1 MTIGKKIALGIASVL
16 FLMIVIAVW
25 SILGIG
31 NIVDDATEVI
41 YGNQLRGEIAQ
52 KEVDHLNWGNKV
64 TELLTDDQV
73 TTLDVQTDP
82 AQCAL
87 GKWLLSDARREAEI
101 KVPELKA
108 IFARIDAPH
117 KRLHESAASISKV
130 FQQADLALPG
140 FLVARERDH
149 LAWLGKIYDM
159 MLNNHEVIE
168 LVTDPRQCALGK
180 FLYSDK
186 AKKLAQSDPEMA
198 RLLEELI
205 TPHAELHESANG
217 ILDAWSVRH
226 LGLRNLLRT
235 RLDDHRVWA
244 EEVANAIIGRK
255 KSLQVEIDSSKC
267 ALGLFLSSSQA
278 THYAQTFPAFANF
291 IIKIATPHKTLHRTA
306 IFIKDA
312 LKKGD
317 FIKAGKIYTEQTIP
331 ALNQCEAL
339 ITKVIAAESTICNQQ
354 QEAFKIFN
362 EKTMPAIHKT
372 QKIIQAMQHRAEKMV
387 EGFQQA
393 NQIFAEVTKPS
404 LAQTR
409 ELLHQITTAVS
420 NNVMTDEVMLAA
432 AQKTKMAVI
441 ILSIIAAI
449 IGVLLA
455 YFISN
460 GIAKSLTRVIDS
472 LSEGSHQ
479 VAAAAGQVSS
489 ASQSLAEGSSEQAAS
504 LEETSSSVEEMAS
517 MTKQNADNSD
527 QANLLTKETND
538 VVKGAAQSMAQL
550 NQSTEEIYAAS
561 QETQKI
567 IKSIDEI
574 AFQTNL
580 LALNAAV
587 EAARAGEAGAGFA
600 VVADE
605 VRNLAARS
613 AEAAKSTAEL
623 IGSTVDKVSA
633 SREVASHSLSA
644 VENVVEKSL
653 KVGELIGEISAA
665 SQEQSNGIS
674 QINIAVSEM
683 DKVTQQNAANA
694 EESAAA
700 AEELNAQAEQMNE
713 FVGDLTAMVTGKRT
727 SDAAT
732 MTRKPTKQLAAP
744 KAPAKAKIR
753 KSALAAAAVIPF
765 DDEESSDDFEG
776 F

>member
-16 FLMIVIAVW
+16 FLMTIIAIW

-31 NIVDDATEVI
+31 SIVDNADEVI
-41 YGNQLRGEIAQ
+41 YGNRLRCEIAQ
-52 KEVDHLNWGNKV
+52 KELDHLNWANKV
-64 TELLTDDQV
+64 TALLTDDQV

-82 AQCAL
+82 ALCAF
-87 GKWLLSDARREAEI
+87 GKWLLSDARHEAEKKI
-101 KVPELKA
+101 PELKA
-108 IFARIDAPH
+108 IFAQIDAPH

-130 FQQADLALPG
+130 FNQADLALPG
-140 FLVARERDH
+140 FLVSKERDH
-149 LAWLGKIYDM
+149 LLWLEKLYEM
-159 MLNNHEVIE
+159 MLNNREVLE
-168 LVTDPRQCALGK
+168 LTTDPHKCALGK

-186 AKKLAQSDPEMA
+186 AKKLAQADPKMG
-198 RLLEELI
+198 RLIDEI
-205 TPHAELHESANG
+205 IVPHATVHESAKG
-217 ILDAWSVRH
+217 ILDVWTVRH
-226 LGLRNLLRT
+226 PGLSDTLRA
-235 RLDDHRVWA
+235 RLDDHRVWG
-244 EEVANAIIGRK
+244 EHVASTIIGRK
-255 KSLQVEIDSSKC
+255 KSLKVEIDSTKC
-267 ALGLFLSSSQA
+267 ALGLFLSSPKA
-278 THYAQTFPAFANF
+278 TQYAQTFPPFASF
-291 IIKIATPHKTLHRTA
+291 ITKITAPHKTLHRTA

-317 FIKAGKIYTEQTIP
+317 FAKAGKIYTEETIP
-331 ALNQCEAL
+331 ALNQCETL
-339 ITKVIAAESTICNQQ
+339 ITNVIAAETVIADQQ
-354 QEAFKIFN
+354 QAAFKILN
-362 EKTMPAIHKT
+362 EKVVPALHETGKLLS
-372 QKIIQAMQHRAEKMV
+372 AMGKRAKELV
-387 EGFQQA
+387 AGFQQA
-393 NQIFAEVTKPS
+393 NQIFAAETKPA

-409 ELLHQITTAVS
+409 KLLHQISTAVS
-420 NNVMTDEVMLAA
+420 NNVMTDKAMLSA

-441 ILSIIAAI
+441 ILSLIAAI
-449 IGVLLA
+449 IGILLA

-460 GIAKSLTRVIDS
+460 GIAKSLTRVIDA

-479 VAAAAGQVSS
+479 VAAAAGEVSS

-504 LEETSSSVEEMAS
+504 LEETSSSVEEMSS

-527 QANLLTKETND
+527 QADRLTKETND
-538 VVKGAAQSMAQL
+538 AVKSASQSMTQL

-623 IGSTVDKVSA
+623 IGTTVDKVSTN
-633 SREVASHSLSA
+633 REVASQSLTA
-644 VENVVEKSL
+644 IATVVEKSG
-653 KVGELIGEISAA
+653 KVGELVSEISAA
-665 SQEQSNGIS
+665 SQEQSNGIG

-700 AEELNAQAEQMNE
+700 AEELNAQADQMNE
-713 FVGDLTAMVTGKRT
+713 FVGDLTAMVTGKR
-727 SDAAT
+727 SHGASPSRRSA
-732 MTRKPTKQLAAP
+732 KQLAAP
-744 KAPAKAKIR
+744 ARKSPAKPTKAT
-753 KSALAAAAVIPF
+753 SAGAAAIPF
-765 DDEESSDDFEG
+765 DDDKSTDDFDG

>member
-16 FLMIVIAVW
+16 ILMTIIAIW

-31 NIVDDATEVI
+31 GIVDNAKEVI
-41 YGNQLRGEIAQ
+41 YGNHLRGEVAQ
-52 KEVDHLNWGNKV
+52 KEVDHLNWANKII
-64 TELLTDDQV
+64 ELLTDDQV
-73 TTLDVQTDP
+73 TTLDVETDP
-82 AQCAL
+82 TQCAF
-87 GKWLLSDARREAEI
+87 GKWLQSDARIEAEK
-101 KVPELKA
+101 KVPELKT
-108 IFARIDAPH
+108 IFAQIDAPH
-117 KRLHESAASISKV
+117 RTLHESAASISKV

-140 FLVARERDH
+140 FLVSIERDH
-149 LAWLGKIYDM
+149 LQWLEKLYKM
-159 MLNNHEVIE
+159 LLNNSEVIE
-168 LVTDPRQCALGK
+168 LITDPRQCDFGK

-186 AKKLAQSDPEMA
+186 AKKLARDPEMA
-198 RLLEELI
+198 RLIDEI
-205 TPHAELHESANG
+205 IPPHAKLHESAKG
-217 ILDAWSVRH
+217 ILEAWAVRH
-226 LGLRNLLRT
+226 PGLRNLLRA
-235 RLDDHRVWA
+235 RLDDHRVWG
-244 EEVANAIIGRK
+244 EHVASAIIGRK
-255 KSLQVEIDSSKC
+255 KSLKAETDSTKC
-267 ALGLFLSSSQA
+267 ALGLFLSSPQA
-278 THYAQTFPAFANF
+278 THYAQIFPAFASF
-291 IIKIATPHKTLHRTA
+291 ITEIATPHKTLHRTA

-312 LKKGD
+312 LKKSD
-317 FIKAGKIYTEQTIP
+317 FTKAGKIYNEQTIP
-331 ALNQCEAL
+331 ALNKCEAL
-339 ITKVIAAESTICNQQ
+339 ITNIIAAETTICNQQ
-354 QEAFKIFN
+354 EAALKIFN
-362 EKTMPAIHKT
+362 EETLPAIHKA
-372 QKIIQAMQHRAEKMV
+372 QEIIKIMQNRAKKMV
-387 EGFQQA
+387 EGFKQA

-409 ELLHQITTAVS
+409 KFLHQITTAVG

-449 IGVLLA
+449 IGILLA

-460 GIAKSLTRVIDS
+460 GIAKSLSRVIDA

-504 LEETSSSVEEMAS
+504 LEETSSSVEELAS

-527 QANLLTKETND
+527 QADRLTKDT
-538 VVKGAAQSMAQL
+538 VGAIGKASTSITTLSNA
-550 NQSTEEIYAAS
+550 TEEIYTAS

-633 SREVASHSLSA
+633 SREVAAESLT
-644 VENVVEKSL
+644 VVAEVIEKSG
-653 KVGELIGEISAA
+653 KVGELVGEISAA
-665 SQEQSNGIS
+665 SQEQSNGVS
-674 QINIAVSEM
+674 QINIAISEM

-727 SDAAT
+727 SASS
-732 MTRKPTKQLAAP
+732 MTRRPPKQLAAP
-744 KAPAKAKIR
+744 KAPAKTKVKKAA
-753 KSALAAAAVIPF
+753 SPAAAAIPF
-765 DDEESSDDFEG
+765 DDDESGDDFEG

>member
-16 FLMIVIAVW
+16 FLMTIIAIW

-31 NIVDDATEVI
+31 GIVDNAGKVI
-41 YGNQLRGEIAQ
+41 YGNKLRGEIAQ
-52 KEVDHLNWGNKV
+52 KEVDHLNWANKI

-82 AQCAL
+82 ALCAF
-87 GKWLLSDARREAEI
+87 GKWLQSDARIEAE
-101 KVPELKA
+101 KRVPELKT
-108 IFARIDAPH
+108 IFAKIDAPH
-117 KRLHESAASISKV
+117 RKLHESAAAISKV
-130 FQQADLALPG
+130 FNQADLALPG
-140 FLVARERDH
+140 FLVAKERDH
-149 LAWLGKIYDM
+149 LVWLEKLYEM
-159 MLNNHEVIE
+159 MLNNREVIE
-168 LVTDPRQCALGK
+168 LVTDPRQCDFGI
-180 FLYSDK
+180 FLYSEK
-186 AKKLAQSDPEMA
+186 GRKLAKTDSEMG
-198 RLLEELI
+198 RLIEEI
-205 TPHAELHESANG
+205 IPPHAEVHESAKG
-217 ILDAWSVRH
+217 ILGVWTPRH
-226 LGLRNLLRT
+226 LGLRNTLRA
-235 RLDDHRVWA
+235 RLDDHRVWG
-244 EEVANAIIGRK
+244 EHVASAIIGQKRN
-255 KSLQVEIDSSKC
+255 LQVETDSTKC
-267 ALGLFLSSSQA
+267 ALGLFLTSSKA
-278 THYAQTFPAFANF
+278 TSHAQTFPAFASF
-291 IIKIATPHKTLHRTA
+291 IIDIAAPHKALHRTA
-306 IFIKDA
+306 ISIRDA

-317 FIKAGKIYTEQTIP
+317 FTKAGKLYTEKTIP
-331 ALNQCEAL
+331 ALNQCEKL
-339 ITKVIAAESTICNQQ
+339 ITNVIAAETAITDKQQ
-354 QEAFKIFN
+354 QAFKIFN
-362 EKTMPAIHKT
+362 EKTLPALQMTGKLLD
-372 QKIIQAMQHRAEKMV
+372 AMEERATEMV
-387 EGFQQA
+387 TGFQQA

-409 ELLHQITTAVS
+409 KFLHQITTTVS
-420 NNVMTDEVMLAA
+420 NNVMTDDVMLAA

-441 ILSIIAAI
+441 ILSIIAAL
-449 IGVLLA
+449 IGIFLA

-460 GIAKSLTRVIDS
+460 GIAKSLTRVIDA

-517 MTKQNADNSD
+517 MTKQNADNTD
-527 QANLLTKETND
+527 QADLLTKDTVEAVQKASSSITTLSN
-538 VVKGAAQSMAQL
+538 A
-550 NQSTEEIYAAS
+550 TEEIYTAS

-633 SREVASHSLSA
+633 SREVASESLT
-644 VENVVEKSL
+644 VVAEVLEKSG
-653 KVGELIGEISAA
+653 KVGDLVGEVSAA

-674 QINIAVSEM
+674 QINIAISEM

-713 FVGDLTAMVTGKRT
+713 FVGDLTAMVTGKRNLGT
-727 SDAAT
+727 TA
-732 MTRKPTKQLAAP
+732 MTRRPPKQLAAP
-744 KAPAKAKIR
+744 KAPAKAK
-753 KSALAAAAVIPF
+753 KAASPAAAAIPF
-765 DDEESSDDFEG
+765 DDDDSSDDFEG

>member
-1 MTIGKKIALGIASVL
+1 M
-16 FLMIVIAVW
+16 
-25 SILGIG
+25 
-31 NIVDDATEVI
+31 
-41 YGNQLRGEIAQ
+41 
-52 KEVDHLNWGNKV
+52 
-64 TELLTDDQV
+64 
-73 TTLDVQTDP
+73 
-82 AQCAL
+82 
-87 GKWLLSDARREAEI
+87 SDARHEAEKKI
-101 KVPELKA
+101 PELKA
-108 IFARIDAPH
+108 IFAQIDAPH
-117 KRLHESAASISKV
+117 KRLHESATSISKV

-149 LAWLGKIYDM
+149 LIWLEKLYDM
-159 MLNNHEVIE
+159 MLNNREVIE

-186 AKKLAQSDPEMA
+186 AKKLAQTDSEMA
-198 RLLEELI
+198 RMIEEI
-205 TPHAELHESANG
+205 IPPHAELHESANG
-217 ILDAWSVRH
+217 ILDIWTVRH
-226 LGLRNLLRT
+226 PGLRNLLRA

-255 KSLQVEIDSSKC
+255 KNLGVETDSTKC
-267 ALGLFLSSSQA
+267 ALGLFLSSPQASQ
-278 THYAQTFPAFANF
+278 YAQNFLPFASF
-291 IIKIATPHKTLHRTA
+291 VTKISGPHKTMHQTA
-306 IFIKDA
+306 INIMDA

-317 FIKAGKIYTEQTIP
+317 FTKAGKIYTKKTIP
-331 ALNQCEAL
+331 SLKRCGELIDQVIDAETAIIHYQEAAFEILNQETL
-339 ITKVIAAESTICNQQ
+339 
-354 QEAFKIFN
+354 
-362 EKTMPAIHKT
+362 PAIHKA
-372 QKIIQAMQHRAEKMV
+372 QKIIQAMQHRAENMV

-393 NQIFAEVTKPS
+393 NHIFAEETKPS

-409 ELLHQITTAVS
+409 ELLHRITTAVG

-432 AQKTKMAVI
+432 AQKTRMAVI

-449 IGVLLA
+449 IGFLLA

-460 GIAKSLTRVIDS
+460 GIAKSLTRVIDA

-504 LEETSSSVEEMAS
+504 LEETSSSVEELAS

-527 QANLLTKETND
+527 QADRLTKDTVDAIGKASTSITTLSN
-538 VVKGAAQSMAQL
+538 A
-550 NQSTEEIYAAS
+550 TEEIYEAS

-623 IGSTVDKVSA
+623 IGSTVDKVST
-633 SREVASHSLSA
+633 SREVAAQSLT
-644 VENVVEKSL
+644 VVSEVIEKSG
-653 KVGELIGEISAA
+653 KVGELVGEISAA
-665 SQEQSNGIS
+665 SQEQSNGVS
-674 QINIAVSEM
+674 QINIAISEM

-727 SDAAT
+727 HGAT
-732 MTRKPTKQLAAP
+732 TITRKPRKQLAAP
-744 KAPAKAKIR
+744 KAPPTKAK
-753 KSALAAAAVIPF
+753 KAASPAAAVIPF
-765 DDEESSDDFEG
+765 DDDNSSDDFEG